1 MLKKLLVLLMF
12 SLAALNRV
20 SADEPKPLT
29 PEEQKTVTE
38 LAALVRNAEN
48 PLRINHLKKL
58 SGFDCPEL
66 PDALK
71 ACLDDPDE
79 KLACTAMEIIQS
91 KKMSGLFENVTV
103 KIQSKS
109 PVITATAI
117 AAAADMDIQKTLP
130 YLISLLDSPNPA
142 IMETANRL
150 LKKYTGFDYD
160 FNPDGTPEKR
170 SAGAQKWNAWWE
182 KNKNRTQAE
191 WWLNGL
197 TDELAKNRASSCQ
210 RLADATD
217 FSSIPQLITTIA
229 DESHAVRYFAN
240 YALVK
245 ITSFDFNFEP
255 EADAAKRTTATTAWL
270 EWWNANKSKQPLD
283 WWTGGLKDASVK
295 VRVSCTLRLQ
305 AENNPSSVPYI
316 IELINAPEEIVRAYA
331 KTALERLTGIFIK
344 YDESSTDEKALLK
357 AKNDWL
363 EWWNSNKDK
372 TRLEWLISTLSSH
385 KYSETRASAAE
396 SLESYTD
403 EKKKVNPYLFA
414 ALNDEN
420 ARVRESAFISL
431 KNLNALKGMQFDAE
445 TPAAERKKIVEK
457 ISELLFKPE

>member
-1 MLKKLLVLLMF
+1 MKKLLILLAF
-12 SLAALNRV
+12 AFAALNRV
-20 SADEPKPLT
+20 SADEPEPLT

-58 SGFDCPEL
+58 SGYDCPEL
-66 PDALK
+66 SGTLK

-91 KKMSGLFENVTV
+91 QKISGLFEDVIA

-117 AAAADMDIQKTLP
+117 SVASDMDIRKTLP
-130 YLISLLDSPNPA
+130 YLISLLDNPNPA

-150 LKKYTGFDYD
+150 LKKYTGFDYN
-160 FNPDGTPEKR
+160 FNPDGTPEER
-170 SAGAQKWNAWWE
+170 SAGAQKWNAWWQ
-182 KNKNRTQAE
+182 KNKDRPQAE

-197 TDELAKNRASSCQ
+197 TDELAKNRSSSCQ
-210 RLADATD
+210 RLADTMD
-217 FSSIPQLITTIA
+217 FSSIPQLIITLA

-255 EADAAKRTTATTAWL
+255 EADAAKRTAATSAWL
-270 EWWNANKSKQPLD
+270 AWWNANKSKQPLD
-283 WWTGGLKDASVK
+283 WWISGLKDASVK

-305 AENNPSSVPYI
+305 AENNISSVPYI
-316 IELINAPEEIVRAYA
+316 IETIDAPEEIVRVYA
-331 KTALERLTGIFIK
+331 KTAVERLTGIFIK

-357 AKNDWL
+357 ARNDWL

-372 TRLEWLISTLSSH
+372 TRLEWLLSTLSSH
-385 KYSETRASAAE
+385 KYPETRTSAAE

-403 EKKKVNPYLFA
+403 EKKKINPYLFA

-445 TPAAERKKIVEK
+445 APPAERKKIIEK
-457 ISELLFKPE
+457 ISGLLFKTE